1 MGELRP
7 PGPRLQRGPGHQ
19 PNRDDNSEAFDTHP
33 DCREGFAEDIEE
45 GDTLN
50 VVNRGAAVDMF
61 FDAGPHRGIDILAS
75 NSPYSRQVDCQTLA
89 TVTPGQANITPRP
102 LPIPAENP
110 GKSKFSF
117 NQARGL
123 YRFPWKILNEWG
135 GTCREFVLTRDDGV
149 QHRAYFRI
157 QARPPLELTGQVR
170 GAGGE
175 PVANARVALR
185 GDNFYS
191 TTTDA
196 DGFYSLQDLPSGT
209 YEATVSA
216 VCYEPQTQTV
226 DLSQSRTVNFTL
238 AKQSDAF
245 GHTCAPEAT
254 PFEQADTLVPLTGD
268 DIATT
273 IDLPFPFTFYGE
285 TYNRAHLCT
294 NGFMEFVGPTTT
306 NCSGFNAA
314 IPTAAR
320 PNGQIAAFWDDLV
333 IDAEASIRAD
343 ARGSA
348 PDRRFVVEFRN
359 VQFFNDA
366 TRRVDFN
373 IVLFENGE
381 ILTQYRNI
389 ANDGRERGNSATI
402 GIENQT
408 GTDALRLSLNEA
420 ALASEPTTTSV
431 RYTSSPPGQSQAVTR
446 Q

>member
-1 MGELRP
+1 MGRHLPRVRSDPRRRRP
-7 PGPRLQRGPGHQ
+7 APRLFQDP
-19 PNRDDNSEAFDTHP
+19 
-33 DCREGFAEDIEE
+33 
-45 GDTLN
+45 
-50 VVNRGAAVDMF
+50 GAA
-61 FDAGPHRGIDILAS
+61 
-75 NSPYSRQVDCQTLA
+75 
-89 TVTPGQANITPRP
+89 
-102 LPIPAENP
+102 
-110 GKSKFSF
+110 
-117 NQARGL
+117 
-123 YRFPWKILNEWG
+123 
-135 GTCREFVLTRDDGV
+135 
-149 QHRAYFRI
+149 
-157 QARPPLELTGQVR
+157 PLELTGQVR

-191 TTTDA
+191 TTADA

-294 NGFMEFVGPTTT
+294 NGFIEFVGPTTT

-314 IPTAAR
+314 IPTTAR

-366 TRRVDFN
+366 TRGASTSTSSCSR
-373 IVLFENGE
+373 
-381 ILTQYRNI
+381 TARSSPST
-389 ANDGRERGNSATI
+389 ATSPTTDGRGATP
-402 GIENQT
+402 
-408 GTDALRLSLNEA
+408 RP
-420 ALASEPTTTSV
+420 LASRTTRGPMRSGS
-431 RYTSSPPGQSQAVTR
+431 R
-446 Q
+446 